1 MLACMVGP
9 CVHVGLLVLCS
20 TPQDTYSKYVDESI
34 DWASTKVRCTYCA
47 CRRVPVSGPSSQC
60 PGCAQPPESSVF
72 VKRRRSPVNAFTP
85 CPALST
91 HPIFCTQQGDTDVR
105 RGVCVALL
113 SRGLLLGP
121 GGQSNPELLRP
132 LNRLDFLPL
141 RVERCEVPLHM
152 CSTQVRRL
160 LHTWMHCYLLPSH
173 SLFALRSASNSH

>member
-1 MLACMVGP
+1 MYLPIVHAGV
-9 CVHVGLLVLCS
+9 CV
-20 TPQDTYSKYVDESI
+20 
-34 DWASTKVRCTYCA
+34 
-47 CRRVPVSGPSSQC
+47 RVPSSVSGPSLQF
-60 PGCAQPPESSVF
+60 PGCASPPERSVLLLF
-72 VKRRRSPVNAFTP
+72 LKCRRTPVNAPTP
-85 CPALST
+85 CPAFST
-91 HPIFCTQQGDTDVR
+91 YPIFCTQQGDIDIR

-160 LHTWMHCYLLPSH
+160 LHACMHRYLLPLR
-173 SLFALRSASNSH
+173 SLPALRSASNSH